1 MRQISDTMAEL
12 RGGGTGNDTGE
23 QEGEGYK
30 WSQDG
35 DDLEISIEVDDAVNK
50 KDLKIN
56 FGQEKVSV
64 IVKGEKKV
72 DLMLFDKIRPDE
84 CNWTVGKGKVY
95 VYTHAQRLF
104 SLFFFRYL
112 SLVICVGTSHS
123 FPLTSSLIP
132 FLTPSPFLL
141 CSDHSHNG
149 ETSIWLVAKPSQ
161 MEGLTTHGWQTT

>member
-84 CNWTVGKGKVY
+84 CNWTFGKGKVY
-95 VYTHAQRLF
+95 MSPHTRSVCFPFFFFDTSH
-104 SLFFFRYL
+104 SLFFW
-112 SLVICVGTSHS
+112 V
-123 FPLTSSLIP
+123 P
-132 FLTPSPFLL
+132 LTPSP
-141 CSDHSHNG
+141 
-149 ETSIWLVAKPSQ
+149 
-161 MEGLTTHGWQTT
+161 

>member
-84 CNWTVGKGKVY
+84 CNWTFGKGKVCLHTWAAF
-95 VYTHAQRLF
+95 VFPFLF
-104 SLFFFRYL
+104 S
-112 SLVICVGTSHS
+112 I
-123 FPLTSSLIP
+123 PLTRYFFWVP
-132 FLTPSPFLL
+132 LTPS
-141 CSDHSHNG
+141 
-149 ETSIWLVAKPSQ
+149 T
-161 MEGLTTHGWQTT
+161 